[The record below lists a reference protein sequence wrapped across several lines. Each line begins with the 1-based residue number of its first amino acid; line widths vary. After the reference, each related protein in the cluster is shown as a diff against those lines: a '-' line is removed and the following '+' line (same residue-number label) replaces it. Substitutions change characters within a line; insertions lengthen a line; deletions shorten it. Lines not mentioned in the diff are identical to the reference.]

1 MKLIIGGYA
10 QGRLTYVLRQYE
22 RKPEDVFDF
31 ARQPLSA
38 WNGQSIL
45 YHMEALVT
53 QAEQEHQSV
62 FEWLKEYLPL
72 WKDCIVITQEVGCGL
87 VPITLE
93 ERQWREI
100 VGRMNL
106 LLAEQ
111 AETVE
116 RIFCGLSMKI
126 YLSSGGV
133 V

>member
-22 RKPEDVFDF
+22 RKSEDVFDF

-45 YHMEALVT
+45 YHMEALVM

-87 VPITLE
+87 VPITPE

-126 YLSSGGV
+126 FLSSGGV

>member
-22 RKPEDVFDF
+22 RKSEDVFDF

-87 VPITLE
+87 VPITPE

-126 YLSSGGV
+126 FLSSGGV